1 MNLKPRFLWPV
12 VLALGWLLDF
22 LFWKQA
28 PGINFALYALLCLAA
43 GLYVIT
49 SGGVRPARRALW
61 LAPLALFFAAVTLVR
76 AEPLTRLLATGATL
90 ALMAL
95 FAITYAKGSWVHFR
109 ALDYVADSARLLASV
124 AVRPLF
130 HAEELRT
137 ERKSRGETGRSPW
150 PVVRGI
156 LLALPVLAVFAA
168 LLASADLVFGQHL
181 DEFIKLFNLERLPE
195 YLFRLAYILAA
206 AYALAGVFL
215 HAATQSAKSGQASEK
230 PLGVGSF
237 LGMTEAGIVMG
248 SVAVLFAMFVL
259 IQFRYFF
266 GGQANISA
274 AGFTYSEY
282 ARRGFGELVA
292 VALITLVL
300 LMVLSSVTR
309 RESAAQRRTF
319 SGLGALLVI
328 LVMVMLVSA
337 YQRLLLYEEAYGFS
351 RLRAYTHVFLVWI
364 GLLLAA
370 TAVLEVLK
378 RELAFTFALVITALG
393 FAASLAFLNVDAFI
407 VTHNVGR
414 ENTVHV
420 GGSARETAELD
431 AHSFVQLSDDG
442 TPALV
447 RAFLAPETPAPVKTQ
462 LGVALS
468 CIRYLR
474 EQREGAGSAPW
485 QSFHLARYSADQAL
499 SSLGEALEAYRV
511 EEHDRTV
518 LVTVPS
524 GGQFTCR
531 GDYVD

>member
-1 MNLKPRFLWPV
+1 
-12 VLALGWLLDF
+12 
-22 LFWKQA
+22 
-28 PGINFALYALLCLAA
+28 
-43 GLYVIT
+43 
-49 SGGVRPARRALW
+49 
-61 LAPLALFFAAVTLVR
+61 LFF
-76 AEPLTRLLATGATL
+76 
-90 ALMAL
+90 
-95 FAITYAKGSWVHFR
+95 
-109 ALDYVADSARLLASV
+109 
-124 AVRPLF
+124 
-130 HAEELRT
+130 AEELRT
-137 ERKSRGETGRSPW
+137 ERKSRGEAGRSPW

-168 LLASADLVFGQHL
+168 LLASADLVFGQRL
-181 DEFIKLFNLERLPE
+181 DEFIKLFNLEQLPE
-195 YLFRLAYILAA
+195 YLFRLASILAA

-248 SVAVLFAMFVL
+248 SVAALFAMFVL

-266 GGQANISA
+266 GGQINISA

-282 ARRGFGELVA
+282 APRGFGELVA

-370 TAVLEVLK
+370 IATLEVLK
-378 RELAFTFALVITALG
+378 RESAFTFAMVITALG

-407 VTHNVGR
+407 VTHNVKR
-414 ENTVHV
+414 EAFAQAAAAD
-420 GGSARETAELD
+420 ARAELD
-431 AHSFVQLSDDG
+431 AQYLLQLSDDG
-442 TPALV
+442 VPPLV
-447 RAFLAPETPAPVKTQ
+447 RAFLAPDTPAPVKAQ

-474 EQREGAGSAPW
+474 EQRVPAGGVPW

-499 SSLGEALEAYRV
+499 SSLDEALEPYRV
-511 EEHDRTV
+511 EEHDGTV
-518 LVTVPS
+518 LVTVPP